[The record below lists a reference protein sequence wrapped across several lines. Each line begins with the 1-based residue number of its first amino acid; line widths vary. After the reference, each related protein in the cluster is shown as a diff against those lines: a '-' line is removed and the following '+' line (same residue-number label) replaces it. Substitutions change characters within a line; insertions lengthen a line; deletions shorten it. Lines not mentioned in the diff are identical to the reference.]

1 MFDNLSD
8 RLGNVFD
15 RLPER
20 CQEKRA
26 PLFRF
31 GNATA
36 KMPRTRNGAI

>member
-8 RLGNVFD
+8 RLGTVFD

-20 CQEKRA
+20 SQEKWA

-31 GNATA
+31 GNATT
-36 KMPRTRNGAI
+36 KNPRLRDGEA